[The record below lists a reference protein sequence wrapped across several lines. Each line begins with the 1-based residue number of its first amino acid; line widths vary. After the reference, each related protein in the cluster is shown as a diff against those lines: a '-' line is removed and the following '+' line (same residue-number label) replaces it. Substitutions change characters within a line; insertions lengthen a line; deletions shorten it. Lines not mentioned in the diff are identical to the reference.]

1 MIVKFLKKILVMSAM
16 MAIMAIGTGFSEGSD
31 EAIREQYQYDTEG
44 RLVSKI
50 TPDGNTVDYK
60 YNDRGLLTQI
70 LHADGAT
77 FYEYDANGNRIQMR
91 DQTGSTRY
99 CCDAFDRLI
108 GVLHQHSPSR
118 LIIYDYD
125 PWDNL
130 SSISIYNPDLM
141 EVDPFYGDVLKSLY
155 RWDPLWTVQQRRDL
169 QFKFQ
174 EMILRL
180 RQEDLLR
187 KQRWQEYQVKYDYY
201 HITRNLKS
209 VDFGKGRIEYSYRP
223 ERNEMIRQLP
233 NGIKSIFSYLPSGEL
248 NAIRHED
255 RNGKLVASYQYE
267 YDPPGKVSGVI
278 ERTPDQ
284 TRTTSFNWGSRGY
297 LKSLHTHDGDVIH
310 FGYDRM
316 GNRLWKE
323 DHAGMTPYKYDNFG
337 RIIQAGDLNFQWNKN
352 GSLIKQYS
360 PERMISFQYD
370 ARNLPTLIQAPDVTA
385 HYKYDGDR
393 NLIGREL
400 NQSMTHYLPDPLRP
414 SGYTL
419 AEYDRTGNMKTGY
432 IYGGLDLLGHLD
444 GKGRVHYYLEDGFSS
459 IRAVTDPVGK
469 IVGRQDFSPF
479 AELISVRDAPLI
491 SFRKAGERYLPE
503 TDTYNIAGRLYEP
516 ATARYIMPDPLP
528 GHMERFDS
536 FNRYA
541 HGCRAPGLFM
551 EPRCNQ
557 TSKRES
563 DFLNYINRPLENW
576 YPGDTKG
583 AVGGGGIKPLP
594 GERVYANVD
603 DPFSWWPFTLR
614 NVIPVGQGGV
624 GFRFLWLEWGPGIP
638 KKQFG
643 VGGHTLREGY
653 KWTGEGPSDP
663 DRFEV
668 HSLGDLFTYD
678 LYRGGGY
685 AALEPLLG
693 KTIRGAGH
701 GPLDVGENEI
711 ASGSYLSNFLFDA
724 VAIGLPRTLG
734 LPVGRDITVWP
745 SLRREAGQEQD
756 RMMESPGAAT
766 GDTEIIPDE
775 AVPSPRRERSKRP
788 DDYPPP
794 PPPPNGGDGP
804 GAAFIDPFQPV
815 ENRLGGI
822 ELAASGNFIG
832 DLGAIEGVAYD
843 PEKECIVLVGTKD
856 LAVPSINTQDLAVA
870 YLCVSGP
877 IPQDPQFSLDPAD
890 PRNPEGEWLK
900 AVYIPE
906 NIVAG
911 TAFGK
916 AMFEAD
922 WLLKQYS
929 FGVSIDPDGKLQ
941 QRECSV
947 SGFKSTADL
956 SLEEEAEEY
965 ESERWARFWI
975 VSDSMELRESDN
987 AIYFDVAKMRVKARK
1002 QVPDPSSPTGLRDVD
1017 TEDDPVATKFANL
1030 FTELYDEIARE
1041 SPEFERIRELAK
1053 AVALAKWLKTKGVPL
1068 DLDWMV
1074 EQVNSRIET
1083 VGRIT
1088 ALSVEWERQQQKPY
1102 SDGELI
1108 GIQTLI
1114 HQLRLFGGID
1124 LSVRPKWGSD
1134 DGKAHTLEE
1143 KVTFGLRQADGKPL
1157 FAVERDAKELQAR
1170 VLPITKSGQE
1180 MWDELSSI
1188 EIDGIVYQFNDQKKV
1203 TKSTGGDGGSNEYIY
1218 DSEGKLKAVKVTG
1231 STGWNGFGER
1241 DEEGSL
1247 WTITNPRGNT
1257 FKYRYGNSGY
1267 LNQIE
1272 VDEEELLSCDYD
1284 EEQRRATIRYKDYVE
1299 NRSFDADG
1307 YIQEYELGKITE
1319 DRELSQDKEWIS
1331 LRHDD
1336 RGRITKMKGSG
1347 IPAVEISRHEDKQD
1361 HPPDTVTT
1369 IHGPM
1374 QFSYDPSQRIEK
1386 ISLPDSTFITFSYE
1400 SETFTKM
1407 EVSHPQGTQAE
1418 YIFGEDG
1425 VVKSRDFLG
1434 GAAEYSY
1441 EKGALSSVRLGQSG
1455 QAEYIY
1461 DDQNRLQEMRFPDGS
1476 WIEYQYQDQLLSVIT
1491 HPSPE
1496 D

>member
-1 MIVKFLKKILVMSAM
+1 MTPKVLKKILVMSAM
-16 MAIMAIGTGFSEGSD
+16 MAILAIATGFSEGSD

-44 RLVSKI
+44 RLVSK
-50 TPDGNTVDYK
+50 TAPDGSKVEYK
-60 YNDRGLLTQI
+60 YDNRGLLTQI
-70 LHADGAT
+70 LHADGVT
-77 FYEYDANGNRIQMR
+77 FYEYDANGNRILMQEE
-91 DQTGSTRY
+91 TGVTNY
-99 CCDAFDRLI
+99 CYDAFDRLI
-108 GVLHQHSPSR
+108 GVLQKHSPSR

-130 SSISIYNPDLM
+130 SSVSIYNPDPM
-141 EVDPFYGDVLKSLY
+141 QSDPFYGDMLRSLY
-155 RWDPLWTVQQRRDL
+155 RWDPLWTVQQWQEH

-187 KQRWQEYQVKYDYY
+187 KERWQEYQVKYDYY

-209 VDFGKGRIEYSYRP
+209 IDFGKGRIEYSYHP

-255 RNGKLVASYQYE
+255 RNGKLIASYHYE
-267 YDPPGKVSGVI
+267 YDPPGKVSSII

-284 TRTTSFNWGSRGY
+284 TRTSSFNWDSRGY
-297 LKSLHTHDGDVIH
+297 LKSLQTHDGDVIQ
-310 FGYDRM
+310 FGYDPM

-323 DHAGMTPYKYDNFG
+323 DHAGKMRYRYDNFG
-337 RIIQAGDLNFQWNKN
+337 RIIQAGDLNFEWNKN
-352 GSLIKQYS
+352 GNLIKQYS
-360 PERMISFQYD
+360 PEQMISFQYD
-370 ARNLPTLIQAPDVTA
+370 ARNLPTLIQSPDVTA
-385 HYKYDGDR
+385 HYKHDGDG

-400 NQSMTHYLPDPLRP
+400 NDRVTHFLLDPLRP

-419 AEYDRTGNMKTGY
+419 AEYDRTGNMKIGY
-432 IYGGLDLLGHLD
+432 IYGGLDLLGHID
-444 GKGRVHYYLEDGFSS
+444 GKGRLDYYLEDGFGSTRYTVDMKGS
-459 IRAVTDPVGK
+459 IT
-469 IVGRQDFSPF
+469 GRHDFSPF
-479 AELISVRDAPLI
+479 AEPLPIKNMAPP
-491 SFRKAGERYLPE
+491 SFRAAGERFLPE
-503 TDTYNIAGRLYEP
+503 IGSYDIGGRIYDPNIGRYN
-516 ATARYIMPDPLP
+516 MPDPSP
-528 GHMERFDS
+528 GHMQRFDS

-541 HGCRAPGLFM
+541 HGCQAPGVFM

-557 TSKRES
+557 ALKTGNTTSRWDQFGRTLFGRHEDFWDLHTGKMSQQEFNRRQKIRETTWKAIPYALS
-563 DFLNYINRPLENW
+563 PLTLHPNVGTSIYDASKALEARTPSTMETNASALLW
-576 YPGDTKG
+576 PTSAIGG
-583 AVGGGGIKPLP
+583 AVFGGLPGAAIAVVAKPIVEEFVAGSGRFYGTRMDRPYWWWSPMKWISQEEYLGRIEEQGKRRAAVAAEAERERRYRDDERKFGFPPDGGNGGGG
-594 GERVYANVD
+594 
-603 DPFSWWPFTLR
+603 
-614 NVIPVGQGGV
+614 
-624 GFRFLWLEWGPGIP
+624 GPG
-638 KKQFG
+638 
-643 VGGHTLREGY
+643 
-653 KWTGEGPSDP
+653 GP
-663 DRFEV
+663 
-668 HSLGDLFTYD
+668 G
-678 LYRGGGY
+678 
-685 AALEPLLG
+685 
-693 KTIRGAGH
+693 
-701 GPLDVGENEI
+701 GPLDG
-711 ASGSYLSNFLFDA
+711 
-724 VAIGLPRTLG
+724 GLT
-734 LPVGRDITVWP
+734 
-745 SLRREAGQEQD
+745 
-756 RMMESPGAAT
+756 
-766 GDTEIIPDE
+766 
-775 AVPSPRRERSKRP
+775 
-788 DDYPPP
+788 
-794 PPPPNGGDGP
+794 
-804 GAAFIDPFQPV
+804 DPFMSM
-815 ENRLGGI
+815 ENQLGGI

-870 YLCVSGP
+870 CLCVSGP

-900 AVYIPE
+900 AVYMPE

-1143 KVTFGLRQADGKPL
+1143 KVTFSLRQADAKPL

-1188 EIDGIVYQFNDQKKV
+1188 EIDGIVYQLNDQKKV

-1218 DSEGKLKAVKVTG
+1218 DSEGKLKAVKVTS
-1231 STGWNGFGER
+1231 STGWKGFGER

-1247 WTITNPRGNT
+1247 WTITNPRGNN

-1272 VDEEELLSCDYD
+1272 VDEEELLSFDYD
-1284 EEQRRATIRYKDYVE
+1284 KEQGQASVQYKDYVE
-1299 NRSFDADG
+1299 KLSFDPDG

-1369 IHGPM
+1369 IHGPIR
-1374 QFSYDPSQRIEK
+1374 FSYDRSQRIEK
-1386 ISLPDSTFITFSYE
+1386 ISLPDSTFMTFSYE

-1407 EVSHPQGTQAE
+1407 EVSHPQGRQAE

-1434 GAAEYSY
+1434 GVAEYGY
-1441 EKGALSSVRLGQSG
+1441 KRGVLSSVRLGQSG
-1455 QAEYIY
+1455 EAEYTY
-1461 DDQNRLQEMRFPDGS
+1461 DDENRLQKIQLPDGS
-1476 WIEYQYQDQLLSVIT
+1476 WIEYQYRDRLLSVIT